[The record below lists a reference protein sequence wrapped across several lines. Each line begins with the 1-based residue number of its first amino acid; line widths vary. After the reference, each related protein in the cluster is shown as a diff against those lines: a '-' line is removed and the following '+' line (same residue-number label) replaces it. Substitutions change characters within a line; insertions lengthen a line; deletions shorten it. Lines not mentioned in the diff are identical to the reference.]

1 MSKHDFKVLETD
13 KWGRPIR
20 TESNGV
26 EWVDHEYIGRQ
37 MAKGFNKEI
46 ERGIRSI
53 PRADGSISQG
63 SCDSFDIGADII
75 YYCRM
80 AMSILLAITF
90 IVLFI
95 VTRSFLW
102 LFLLFIPLIFGAS
115 WLVFKFLLP

>member
-13 KWGRPIR
+13 KWGKPIR

-46 ERGIRSI
+46 ERADKNI
-53 PRADGSISQG
+53 PRADDSISQG
-63 SCDSFDIGADII
+63 SCALGDTGMDVI
-75 YYCRM
+75 YYCM
-80 AMSILLAITF
+80 IGMSILLAITF

-102 LFLLFIPLIFGAS
+102 LFLLLIPLIFGAS
-115 WLVFKFLLP
+115 WLVVKFLLP